1 MKVKDVF
8 RVFLVFQ
15 VSEKL
20 SKDFAELRWRE
31 SDDV

>member
-1 MKVKDVF
+1 MRVKDVF
-8 RVFLVFQ
+8 RVYFVFQ

-20 SKDFAELRWRE
+20 SKDFAELRWLE